1 MFRVIHLKG
10 GPALSDF
17 RIDKLLAGLKA
28 QGIASLAA
36 DYRYFVELRGDLD
49 EAELAFLGELLQA
62 EPHTPE
68 ADLVLIVPRLGT
80 VSPPGPPRPATSP
93 PTAAWTRWCASNGAY
108 AGIWP
113 AGRVAA
119 CRPRPSRRPCPAST
133 TA

>member
-68 ADLVLIVPRLGT
+68 AALVLIVPRLGT
-80 VSPPGPPRPATSP
+80 VSPWSSKASDI
-93 PTAAWTRWCASNGAY
+93 AANCGLDKVVRIERGVRWHL
-108 AGIWP
+108 
-113 AGRVAA
+113 AGRKG
-119 CRPRPSRRPCPAST
+119 RRRRS
-133 TA
+133 